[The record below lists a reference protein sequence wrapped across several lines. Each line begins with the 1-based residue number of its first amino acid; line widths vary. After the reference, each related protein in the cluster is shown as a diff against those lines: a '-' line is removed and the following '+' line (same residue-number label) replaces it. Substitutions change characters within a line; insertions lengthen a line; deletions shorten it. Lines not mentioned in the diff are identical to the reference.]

1 MPEPLIGFAVRVGVI
16 AVVLAGVLLGRVLLH
31 RWQESRRARVLSAEA
46 LPGMSNGEASVLLFT
61 GTLCSDCIVQKEILK
76 EVETSAG
83 PFHLRE
89 VMAAKDVALAGR
101 FGVQSVPATVV
112 LNRKGQA
119 VGVNYGLV
127 AGDIIASQLRG
138 AEENGHG

>member
-1 MPEPLIGFAVRVGVI
+1 MSEPVVGIAVRVTVI
-16 AVVLAGVLLGRVLLH
+16 AVVLAAVLLGRVLLR
-31 RWQESRRARVLSAEA
+31 RWQAARRGRVLRSEA
-46 LPGMSNGEASVLLFT
+46 LPGMTNGEASVLLFT
-61 GTLCSDCIVQKEILK
+61 GTLCSDCMVQKDILQ
-76 EVETSAG
+76 ELETSLG

-112 LNRKGQA
+112 LDREGKP

-127 AGDIIASQLRG
+127 SGDIIASQLQG
-138 AEENGHG
+138 ANGGSHG

>member
-1 MPEPLIGFAVRVGVI
+1 MAEPLVGVAIRVGVI
-16 AVVLAGVLLGRVLLH
+16 GVVLAGVLLGRAVLH
-31 RWQESRRARVLSAEA
+31 RWQAARRERVLQSEA

-61 GTLCSDCIVQKEILK
+61 GTLCSDCMLQKDILYGLK
-76 EVETSAG
+76 ASAG

-89 VMAAKDVALAGR
+89 VMAARDVALAGR

-112 LNRKGQA
+112 LNREGKP

-127 AGDIIASQLRG
+127 SGDIIASQLEG
-138 AEENGHG
+138 AKGG

>member
-1 MPEPLIGFAVRVGVI
+1 MAEPVVGIVVRVGII
-16 AVVLAGVLLGRVLLH
+16 AVVLAGLLLGRLALH
-31 RWQESRRARVLSAEA
+31 RWQAVRRRRVLDSEA

-61 GTLCSDCIVQKEILK
+61 GTLCTDCMVQRDILQGL
-76 EVETSAG
+76 ETSAG
-83 PFHLRE
+83 PFHLQE

-112 LNRKGQA
+112 LNRQGKP

-127 AGDIIASQLRG
+127 SGDIIASQLQG
-138 AEENGHG
+138 AKGEN

>member
-1 MPEPLIGFAVRVGVI
+1 MSEPIIGVAVRVGVV
-16 AVVLAGVLLGRVLLH
+16 AVVLAGVLLGRLLLH
-31 RWQESRRARVLSAEA
+31 RWQAARRERVLRSEA
-46 LPGMSNGEASVLLFT
+46 LPYMSNGQASVLLFT
-61 GTLCSDCIVQKEILK
+61 GTLCSDCMVQKDILK
-76 EVETSAG
+76 EVEISGA

-112 LNRKGQA
+112 LNREGKP

-127 AGDIIASQLRG
+127 SGDIIASQLQK
-138 AEENGHG
+138 AKENGHG